1 MPTRKYQL
9 HLDFCLSTSA
19 VLNSHFCKIE
29 RKSLFLINLRKSK
42 ILKPFSFQQ
51 KGRNMEFK
59 KIKIGKP
66 LVHSRSVE
74 CTREMLE
81 LSENI
86 EQKFYK
92 K

>member
-1 MPTRKYQL
+1 
-9 HLDFCLSTSA
+9 
-19 VLNSHFCKIE
+19 
-29 RKSLFLINLRKSK
+29 
-42 ILKPFSFQQ
+42 
-51 KGRNMEFK
+51 MEFK